1 MENKKILIIDDES
14 INLKEL
20 KIRLTKSG
28 YNVVGTVESVNQ
40 ACNFFSHT
48 LPDLILM
55 DIDLQ
60 DKIDGIE
67 LASQIKQ
74 KYDIP
79 VIYISG
85 ISDDENIERIKK
97 TEPYAFISKPINKTE
112 LKIAIEI
119 AFYKNKIDKNLKK
132 ERDELEKENEKK
144 EKFFSVISHDL
155 KNPVSAII
163 SFSDLLI
170 ENYDKYDD
178 EKRKYL
184 LNYLNEASNK
194 LDNLMDKIIKW
205 IKSQRVS
212 FIPVKEKFEINKIID
227 TSINITK
234 IKAHDKGIEINNNVE
249 NSTIA
254 FADKYHIELVLRNI
268 ILNAIKYS
276 KPQSKVDINSYETND
291 YVQISV
297 KDSGIGMSEYTIS
310 KLFKIAEQNTI
321 EGTAGES
328 GTGLSLIICKEY
340 IEKNSGKIWAK
351 STENKGSTFYITIP
365 NQKI

>member
-1 MENKKILIIDDES
+1 MDNKKILIIDDES
-14 INLKEL
+14 INLQEL
-20 KIRLTKSG
+20 KARLTKSG
-28 YNVVGTVESVNQ
+28 YNIIGTALSVKQ
-40 ACNFFSHT
+40 AYDFFSNT

-55 DIDLQ
+55 DIDLH
-60 DKIDGIE
+60 DNIDGIE
-67 LASQIKQ
+67 LASQIKA

-85 ISDDENIERIKK
+85 ISDDNNIERLKK

-119 AFYKNKIDKNLKK
+119 AFYKNKIDKKLKQ
-132 ERDELEKENEKK
+132 EKELLEIENAKK

-184 LNYLNEASNK
+184 LNYLNEASNN
-194 LDNLMDKIIKW
+194 LDNFMDKIIKW

-212 FIPVKEKFEINKIID
+212 FIPVKEKFEVNKIID

-234 IKAHDKGIEINNNVE
+234 IKAHDKGIEINNNLE
-249 NSTIA
+249 NNIIA
-254 FADKYHIELVLRNI
+254 FADKSNIELVLRNV
-268 ILNAIKYS
+268 ILNSIKYS
-276 KPQSKVDINSYETND
+276 KPQSRVNINSLQTDD
-291 YVQISV
+291 YIQISI
-297 KDSGIGMSEYTIS
+297 KDDGIGMSEYTIN
-310 KLFKIAEQNTI
+310 KLFKIGEQNTI
-321 EGTAGES
+321 EGTSGES

-340 IEKNSGKIWAK
+340 IEKNGGKMWAK
-351 STENKGSTFYITIP
+351 SLGNKGSTFYITIP